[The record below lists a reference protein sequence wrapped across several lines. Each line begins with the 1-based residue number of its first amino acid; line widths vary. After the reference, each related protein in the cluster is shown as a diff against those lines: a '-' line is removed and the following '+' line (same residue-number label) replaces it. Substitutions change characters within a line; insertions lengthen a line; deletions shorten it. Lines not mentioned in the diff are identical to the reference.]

1 MNRGTID
8 RFASLILA
16 VLVCLSLWSV
26 IFVCVFGDAG
36 PQNIYA
42 VSFDYCKVVSEGGW
56 FMVSAYYGYLPSMEN
71 YTVVVKISLPRG
83 FSFLWGTP
91 PSVELR
97 PGDRTYWAVKAPEIN
112 RTYACYEI
120 GVTGTI
126 VNWPTTMSGEIWQLK
141 NYTWI
146 ALPLPI
152 IVLGLDESGYP
163 EILKSQPPIFNI
175 TYLVAEP
182 PSYPTSPW
190 FIGYGA
196 SFPVATW
203 IFSLTVDAFFFWLS
217 FGILVWLVYLQ
228 WTNSPCIDGWAVA
241 TSILCFLIVFLF
253 APMPTVTL
261 CWVQVP
267 VTLPIF
273 AAETIALVP
282 YIRGMMKKEAGS

>member
-26 IFVCVFGDAG
+26 IFVCAFGDAG

-42 VSFDYCKVVSEGGW
+42 ISFDYCKVVSEGGW

-112 RTYACYEI
+112 GTYACYEI

-163 EILKSQPPIFNI
+163 EILSPMSNI
-175 TYLVAEP
+175 THPVMGP
-182 PSYPTSPW
+182 PSYPSLPNPW
-190 FIGYGA
+190 MMF
-196 SFPVATW
+196 SFTIHAFLFWLAVAIEAW
-203 IFSLTVDAFFFWLS
+203 IFYLRWKKESVNSPVDSLLT
-217 FGILVWLVYLQ
+217 ILVV
-228 WTNSPCIDGWAVA
+228 
-241 TSILCFLIVFLF
+241 LIVFLE
-253 APMPTVTL
+253 PTVHL
-261 CWVQVP
+261 FGIEFP
-267 VTLPIF
+267 VI
-273 AAETIALVP
+273 ILVFVAQTYELLP
-282 YIRGMMKKEAGS
+282 YIKSKMKKETKP